1 MSTAG
6 QPLDPYTIL
15 LTVGVLY
22 TLMPLTVWTV
32 LQGRHNR
39 TTLALW
45 CVGALLTGV
54 NYMLFGLR
62 GVVPSFVTLQL
73 ANALGFTG
81 HAMRWA
87 ALRRE
92 RGLPV
97 RVLPLAAVV
106 ALAVLAY
113 LVAAETSVKARVSVA
128 TVALIVAS
136 TALARESWM
145 LARSAGSRSAQM
157 VAITY
162 LMLALAALLRLLIIL
177 ATPGDDPVVFDFT
190 LDVYLL
196 LFVGLLTALWGNIGY
211 MGFAIEQAERRV
223 AARTAELAVAQA
235 GREVAERQAAAM
247 KALSDERQEL
257 LRVISHEARQPLHNA
272 QAVLQGVDDA
282 LHTGVAASEAAAA
295 RIARARSVLRQITA
309 SLDNTLAASTVLVE
323 SDRTAALRDVDIDM
337 LIELCLGDLPQA
349 ERARVDVVRQTDV
362 RTAAMDIGLMRLA
375 LRNLLA
381 NAFKYGQP
389 GTPVVVTLQDS
400 DEPLALLIDVG
411 NQGPAVPDDLVP
423 RMFERGVRGRHGNG
437 TGGRGL
443 GLYLVQ
449 RVMELHGGSAE
460 LLRNTPEGIVVRLV
474 LVQAPAD

>member
-1 MSTAG
+1 MPTTG

-39 TTLALW
+39 ITLALW
-45 CVGALLTGV
+45 CLGALLTGL

-81 HAMRWA
+81 YAMRWA

-97 RVLPLAAVV
+97 RWGPLVAVV

-113 LVAAETSVKARVSVA
+113 VAAAETSVKARVTVA
-128 TVALIVAS
+128 TLVLIVAS
-136 TALARESWM
+136 AALAREAWL

-157 VAITY
+157 VAATY

-177 ATPGDDPVVFDFT
+177 ATAGANPVVFDFT

-235 GREVAERQAAAM
+235 GREVAERQAEEM

-282 LHTGVAASEAAAA
+282 LHTGAAASEAAAT
-295 RIARARSVLRQITA
+295 RITRARAVLRQITA

-323 SDRTAALRDVDIDM
+323 SDRTASLRDVDIEM
-337 LIELCLGDLPQA
+337 LLELCVGDLPQA
-349 ERARVDVVRQTDV
+349 ERVRVDVVRQTDV

-375 LRNLLA
+375 LRNLLD
-381 NAFKYGQP
+381 NALAY
-389 GTPVVVTLQDS
+389 GTPGSRVTLRVADS
-400 DEPLALLIDVG
+400 DEPLALLIEVAD
-411 NQGPAVPDDLVP
+411 NGPGIPAELLP
-423 RMFERGVRGRHGNG
+423 RLFARGVRGRLDRHGQ
-437 TGGRGL
+437 GL
-443 GLYLVQ
+443 GLYIVRRAMQ
-449 RVMELHGGSAE
+449 RQGGTVAVRSG
-460 LLRNTPEGIVVRLV
+460 PEGTVFTLTVPQGV
-474 LVQAPAD
+474 EPV